1 VAYVPCIVHKL
12 PSEKYQRNAAGCR
25 GTKLLRTH
33 CGEGS
38 SGTGRKNELDI
49 SLPLYTFRMFD
60 GKQSVTSDA
69 AISFIDAGEAWIE
82 MVKVCADLVVGG
94 VRNLKPD
101 SVWHLELLNA
111 AQEPLFRINLTA
123 KSL

>member
-1 VAYVPCIVHKL
+1 
-12 PSEKYQRNAAGCR
+12 
-25 GTKLLRTH
+25 
-33 CGEGS
+33 
-38 SGTGRKNELDI
+38 
-49 SLPLYTFRMFD
+49 MFD

-82 MVKVCADLVVGG
+82 MVKVCADLVGG
-94 VRNLKPD
+94 AVRNLKPD